1 MKALLIIAHGSR
13 LQASNDEVIA
23 LKNSLEPALL
33 TQFSHLKVGFLELCE
48 PSIKHAITELVTAGF
63 NDIVVMPY
71 FLNKGRHVT
80 EDVPGELEEMRH
92 QFPQVTITSLPY
104 FGRSK
109 LIPQLMKE
117 IIESHV
123 SNELN

>member
-13 LQASNDEVIA
+13 LKASNDEVIA
-23 LKNSLEPALL
+23 LKDSITPALEK
-33 TQFSHLKVGFLELCE
+33 QFSQLNVAYLELCE
-48 PSIKHAITELVTAGF
+48 PSIKHAIIELVAAGF
-63 NDIVVMPY
+63 DDIVVMPY

-80 EDVPGELEEMRH
+80 EDVPAELDEMRN

-109 LIPQLMKE
+109 LIPQLMKD
-117 IIESHV
+117 IIVSHV
-123 SNELN
+123 SNEIS